1 MIYDIWLGLVTVPS
15 LAAGIKTLGSSL
27 TFDKKMDG
35 YFLWRIRVHVTLVG
49 CFVCRHH
56 LVEDEDPGVDIY
68 VDIDT
73 AVRHEHLE
81 QRVRDWCSSF

>member
-1 MIYDIWLGLVTVPS
+1 
-15 LAAGIKTLGSSL
+15 
-27 TFDKKMDG
+27 MDG
-35 YFLWRIRVHVTLVG
+35 NFLRGVRIDMTLVG
-49 CFVCRHH
+49 CLVCWHH

-81 QRVRDWCSSF
+81 CGS

>member
-1 MIYDIWLGLVTVPS
+1 
-15 LAAGIKTLGSSL
+15 
-27 TFDKKMDG
+27 MDRN
-35 YFLWRIRVHVTLVG
+35 FLRRGRIDGTLVG
-49 CFVCRHH
+49 GLICRHH

-81 QRVRDWCSSF
+81 SGSQRLMLVQTDLAAWYVTLLYYF

>member
-15 LAAGIKTLGSSL
+15 LAARIKTLVSSL

-49 CFVCRHH
+49 GLVCRHH

-81 QRVRDWCSSF
+81 QRVRD

>member
-1 MIYDIWLGLVTVPS
+1 
-15 LAAGIKTLGSSL
+15 
-27 TFDKKMDG
+27 MDG
-35 YFLWRIRVHVTLVG
+35 NFLRRVRIDMTLICG
-49 CFVCRHH
+49 LVCRHH

-81 QRVRDWCSSF
+81 QRVRD

>member
-1 MIYDIWLGLVTVPS
+1 
-15 LAAGIKTLGSSL
+15 
-27 TFDKKMDG
+27 MDG
-35 YFLWRIRVHVTLVG
+35 NFLWRVRVDVTLVG
-49 CFVCRHH
+49 GLVCRHH

-81 QRVRDWCSSF
+81 CGVRD

>member
-1 MIYDIWLGLVTVPS
+1 MIYDLWYLVGDS
-15 LAAGIKTLGSSL
+15 SQSGSGDKTLKTHSL

-35 YFLWRIRVHVTLVG
+35 NFLWRVRVDVTLVG
-49 CFVCRHH
+49 GLVCRHH

-81 QRVRDWCSSF
+81 CGVRE